1 DYDVIHVSYCKGSY
15 VHSHNL
21 QEQRRPSG
29 PLSVFSTMNAPIEER
44 VPLWEDETRETM
56 LGLRVSS
63 FANESMSSAML
74 NSSLDSVKL
83 TAMKCNEHVVE
94 RSDALLKTSQAD
106 VIVFCLLNKGTAFYY
121 GRQGMTNLR
130 EMDAVIY
137 DADTPFLYAF
147 GSSMAQY
154 VYQIPRSEFYRMTG
168 RQTLDEPLFFR
179 GSQSP
184 MLAASRRIFTS
195 TIRAFR
201 AGKNVDPGQ
210 IEQTFMGVF
219 EYLVGSEH
227 QNPDAVYF
235 TAAKEFIDEQWYWPD
250 LAVKDVAKAVGIS
263 ERQIARV
270 FSANNLSIGKYISDI
285 RLENSY
291 KLLTIRGAEKMSIGQ
306 LAQHAGFRHA
316 SQFSRAFKRKYG
328 ITPRDA

>member
-1 DYDVIHVSYCKGSY
+1 
-15 VHSHNL
+15 
-21 QEQRRPSG
+21 
-29 PLSVFSTMNAPIEER
+29 
-44 VPLWEDETRETM
+44 
-56 LGLRVSS
+56 
-63 FANESMSSAML
+63 
-74 NSSLDSVKL
+74 KL

-137 DADTPFLYAF
+137 DDDTPFLYGF

-201 AGKNVDPGQ
+201 AARDGDPGQ
-210 IEQTFMGVF
+210 IEQTFMRVF

-227 QNPDAVYF
+227 QKPDAVYY
-235 TAAKEFIDEQWYWPD
+235 TAPKESSDDHRYWTNF
-250 LAVKDVAKAVGIS
+250 AVKDVAQEV
-263 ERQIARV
+263 
-270 FSANNLSIGKYISDI
+270 
-285 RLENSY
+285 
-291 KLLTIRGAEKMSIGQ
+291 
-306 LAQHAGFRHA
+306 
-316 SQFSRAFKRKYG
+316 
-328 ITPRDA
+328 